1 MYFICNDKRISGNTT
16 LNEGV
21 IGRSEMDFSKER
33 LIERSKNY
41 ESDKKN
47 RFYEASCRFNILCY
61 I

>member
-1 MYFICNDKRISGNTT
+1 MYFICNDKRISDNTT

-21 IGRSEMDFSKER
+21 TGRSEMDFSKER